1 MNEVCLMSAGF
12 GDLLPPLRVLISIS
26 LNIGLSQAYR
36 NGLVTFV
43 NMDILEIIKN
53 LIETV
58 HWYSELFYY
67 FCRALIRVLKMENQ
81 FVRIRFSDNCFPT
94 KKSETERIFAW
105 KTNLNFI
112 SNFWKNSQ
120 MSSHWN
126 NICMIGTGC
135 RCLIRMKKESI
146 VFYHQSDNI
155 MWKPCK
161 CKKKNLQAKIKAY
174 QN

>member
-94 KKSETERIFAW
+94 KKSETERIFA
-105 KTNLNFI
+105 
-112 SNFWKNSQ
+112 
-120 MSSHWN
+120 
-126 NICMIGTGC
+126 
-135 RCLIRMKKESI
+135 
-146 VFYHQSDNI
+146 
-155 MWKPCK
+155 
-161 CKKKNLQAKIKAY
+161 
-174 QN
+174 